1 MEKKKICK
9 SEYFAFCVEVK
20 VFCLG
25 NFEKFLAKK
34 VFFLGKLFLCF
45 VVRMLSENYIF
56 VNEKGCE
63 KRGEMM
69 QLVKISTDTD
79 EKPRTL
85 R

>member
-20 VFCLG
+20 VF
-25 NFEKFLAKK
+25 
-34 VFFLGKLFLCF
+34 FFGKLFLCF
-45 VVRMLSENYIF
+45 VVLMLPENYIF

-63 KRGEMM
+63 KRGEIM
-69 QLVKISTDTD
+69 QLVKISTYTN
-79 EKPRTL
+79 EKPRAL